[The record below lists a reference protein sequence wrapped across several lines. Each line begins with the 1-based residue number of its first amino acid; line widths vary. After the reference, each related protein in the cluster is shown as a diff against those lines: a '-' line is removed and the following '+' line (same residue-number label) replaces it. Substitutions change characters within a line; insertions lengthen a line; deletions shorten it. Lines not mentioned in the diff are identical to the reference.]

1 MDFKN
6 KILILDDNHEVLNS
20 LSMFLEKAS
29 YKVCTV
35 TSSDMLYS
43 ELKRFKPNLIILDV
57 YIKGVDEGRK
67 ICKII
72 KSEVSTSHI
81 PVILMSVSSK
91 GLENFKDCQAD
102 AVIGKPFNIA
112 MLTAQIKAL
121 VVDIGKDV
129 YISDN

>member
-1 MDFKN
+1 MYLKN
-6 KILILDDNHEVLNS
+6 KILILDDNPEVLNS

-35 TSSDMLYS
+35 TSSEMLYV
-43 ELKRFKPNLIILDV
+43 ELKRFKPNLIVLDV

-91 GLENFKDCQAD
+91 GLENYKECEAD
-102 AVIGKPFNIA
+102 AIIGKPFSIA
-112 MLTAQIKAL
+112 MLTEQIKAL

-129 YISDN
+129 YIGGN

>member
-1 MDFKN
+1 VDFKN